1 MRPISRR
8 HFLRSSAA
16 LATAAIFTPGHL
28 FAASDAVTET
38 IPWKAQPFPMQQV
51 RLLYG
56 PFKEAQER
64 NRVYLFMLPND
75 RLLHNF
81 RITAGLPSRAQSLG
95 GWELP
100 DGELRGHLAG
110 GHYLSACALMY
121 ASTGDEALRAKALNL
136 VEELSKCQQPNGYL
150 GAYPENFYDRLR
162 RYQEVW
168 APFYT
173 YHKIL
178 AGHIDMYVHCGSD
191 TALKTATRMAD
202 WALNWIGPLTEEE

>member
-16 LATAAIFTPGHL
+16 LATAAVFTPGHL

-56 PFKEAQER
+56 PLKEAQRR
-64 NRVYLFMLPND
+64 NRFYLIMLPND

-81 RITAGLPSRAQSLG
+81 RLTAGLPSNAQSLG

-100 DGELRGHLAG
+100 TSELRGHLSG

-121 ASTGDEALRAKALNL
+121 ASTGDDALRTKAFNL
-136 VEELSKCQQPNGYL
+136 VEELAK
-150 GAYPENFYDRLR
+150 
-162 RYQEVW
+162 
-168 APFYT
+168 
-173 YHKIL
+173 
-178 AGHIDMYVHCGSD
+178 
-191 TALKTATRMAD
+191 
-202 WALNWIGPLTEEE
+202 